1 MIDPQ
6 ERSALGP
13 SEVNQVGSGTIP
25 HRKLSIAVLGPEIRF
40 PLAPGGK
47 KKQQLRDR
55 LLQDGH
61 RAFYPEEKMGPDGV
75 LLRREVEMLSDSSVD
90 LVIILQ
96 TVDSMSVAQEL
107 GAFVLVED
115 IVAKTAVFTPDQY
128 YKPGQGLAANTV
140 SQFRV
145 HRPYSEEQFTTC
157 HLVDICKWTVD
168 EFLSEDSDL
177 FIPRQE

>member
-1 MIDPQ
+1 M
-6 ERSALGP
+6 
-13 SEVNQVGSGTIP
+13 IP

-40 PLAPGGK
+40 PLAPGGR
-47 KKQQLRDR
+47 KKQQLRNR
-55 LLQDGH
+55 LLEDGH

-75 LLRREVEMLSDSSVD
+75 LLRREVEMLSNSSVD

-140 SQFRV
+140 SHFRV
-145 HRPYSEEQFTTC
+145 HRPYSEKQFTTC